1 MKYKIL
7 MSICTFVLLFNL
19 EISGQNSYNYQANL
33 LENRDWYLLM
43 PNEYP
48 IKRPPQGVKYV
59 NGTKVSFIYD
69 GAKRV
74 EATAP
79 YYLSSTPDKT
89 FDQSKVGK
97 STTGKYIIIL
107 YNDGIACSEILR
119 LTSTELRVKNHWNN
133 WVVGFSTTCPDK

>member
-1 MKYKIL
+1 MKKNIIIIL
-7 MSICTFVLLFNL
+7 ITIFCTSISLYAQSNYSSTML
-19 EISGQNSYNYQANL
+19 EGK
-33 LENRDWYLLM
+33 DWYLLM

-133 WVVGFSTTCPDK
+133 WVVGFSTTCPNK